1 MSVRLPPLE
10 FTECITDSPYFRENL
25 HKHEKELENTNHQI
39 KRLIKEV
46 KELLDA
52 ANKLSQAQRSF
63 AKCLEGF
70 KFECIGSTQTDDE
83 RVICK
88 SLEEFSRLIN
98 AIEDERGRM
107 VRVQYNYN
115 NLMPYN
121 VPYLRFILYTVSG
134 KPRQTPTIYRDI
146 VCM

>member
-1 MSVRLPPLE
+1 MYTYIIHIKYMLSHSLCCFIYSFLLFIFFYFFSRV
-10 FTECITDSPYFRENL
+10 TE
-25 HKHEKELENTNHQI
+25 
-39 KRLIKEV
+39 
-46 KELLDA
+46 
-52 ANKLSQAQRSF
+52 LSQAQRSF

>member
-52 ANKLSQAQRSF
+52 AKRMLLFIPGASYYY
-63 AKCLEGF
+63 
-70 KFECIGSTQTDDE
+70 
-83 RVICK
+83 ICYAV
-88 SLEEFSRLIN
+88 LY
-98 AIEDERGRM
+98 AIE
-107 VRVQYNYN
+107 
-115 NLMPYN
+115 
-121 VPYLRFILYTVSG
+121 
-134 KPRQTPTIYRDI
+134 
-146 VCM
+146 